1 MMMDFIYVW
10 LEQFIALWRP
20 GYLIVLGL
28 ALCFVVFLKKHSQG
42 IVRFA
47 LLAWV
52 LFVLFLTVEASL
64 IVAGS
69 STAAQLSHY
78 GALFVLGILTTR
90 LLGLIFFRL
99 LIPHFNL
106 HPPRILEELLILLG
120 YVGWTLYLLS
130 DAGLELSS
138 LITSTAVITAILAF
152 AMQDTLGN
160 ILSGLALQLDQSIC
174 LGDWLEFED
183 MFGEVVQ
190 VQWRHTAIMTR
201 FGEKILIPNS
211 ELMKN
216 RVKIIGGQT
225 LPGRYNTIYFY
236 SGFEVSPTK
245 VVDTIQST
253 LRKTLIHGSVPLRPP
268 VCQVYNFEEGHITY
282 ALRFWV
288 SDPRTIGAIRS
299 TMWKHIYALFQRHG
313 WYLSA
318 PNLDLSIISQ
328 HKKTDL
334 LSQTYRHSMEAKVS
348 FLRSVGL
355 FTALTDEEFELL
367 AERLKTVFFV
377 RGSKVIEQ
385 GDPGESMFI
394 IVNGEAAIDID
405 AHGLLQRVAVLEAGE
420 VFGEMSLMTGNPRH
434 ATVSAHNDLT
444 CYELDKNSFS
454 GILKKRP
461 ELAESLAKI
470 LNTRIEQLEA
480 MQKKQPAANNISQ
493 EQRLLG
499 NIRRW
504 FGL

>member
-1 MMMDFIYVW
+1 MMHLIHLWLAQFVAVWHSGYFI
-10 LEQFIALWRP
+10 F
-20 GYLIVLGL
+20 LGL
-28 ALCFVVFLKKHSQG
+28 ALVFVLLLRKHSHG
-42 IVRFA
+42 VARFA
-47 LLAWV
+47 ALTLV
-52 LFVLFLTVEASL
+52 LFVLCLAIEAALL
-64 IVAGS
+64 IANS
-69 STAAQLSHY
+69 HTAAQLCHY
-78 GALFVLGILTTR
+78 AALLILGILTTR
-90 LLGLIFFRL
+90 LLGLVFFRL

-106 HPPRILEELLILLG
+106 RPPRILEELLILLG

-130 DAGLELSS
+130 DAGIELSS

-174 LGDWLEFED
+174 IGDWLEFED
-183 MFGEVVQ
+183 MFGEVIE

-211 ELMKN
+211 DLMKN

-245 VVDTIQST
+245 VVETIQST

-268 VCQVYNFEEGHITY
+268 ICQVYSFEEGRITY

-288 SDPRTIGAIRS
+288 SDPRTIGDIRS

-334 LSQTYRHSMEAKVS
+334 LSQTYRHGMEAKTT
-348 FLRSVGL
+348 FLRGIAL
-355 FTALTDEEFELL
+355 FSALTQEEYTLL

-377 RGSKVIEQ
+377 HGSKVIEQ

-394 IVNGEAAIDID
+394 IVSGEAAVDID
-405 AHGLLQRVAVLEAGE
+405 AQGIQQRVAILEAGE

-454 GILKKRP
+454 RILKKRP

-470 LNTRIEQLEA
+470 LNTRIEELKA
-480 MQKKQPAANNISQ
+480 LQKDRPLVRDVTQ